1 MSVQLGTDFSNKKY
15 LCQSH
20 SDNDNEYS
28 PEVSWTPIE
37 GVQSYALIFED
48 PDALPRPRNF
58 IHWYIP
64 YISPEITQ
72 INKIN
77 ITRNQKVVDNI
88 SKNIS
93 KLALTN
99 NNKVKIIMGKNSMGN
114 IGYHGP
120 CAPENTG
127 KHRYILKLYGLKQNI
142 PLDIKNL
149 NLSIESSTDFEKRF
163 KKYIINSNPYQ
174 KTYYYEFNEEL
185 SNS

>member
-1 MSVQLGTDFSNKKY
+1 MNVQFGTNFGNKKY

-20 SDNDNEYS
+20 SGSDNEYS

-48 PDALPRPRNF
+48 PDALPRPFNF

-64 YISPEITQ
+64 FISPNITKIDEIT
-72 INKIN
+72 IRTSNK
-77 ITRNQKVVDNI
+77 KVVDNI

-99 NNKVKIIMGKNSMGN
+99 NNKVKIIMGMNSMGN

-120 CAPENTG
+120 CAPQNTG
-127 KHRYILKLYGLKQNI
+127 KHRYILKLYGLKKNI

-149 NLSIESSTDFEKRF
+149 SIESSKDFEERF
-163 KKYIINSNPYQ
+163 KEYIIYSN
-174 KTYYYEFNEEL
+174 KKIYYYEFNGIL